1 MATVYHAF
9 GSWVAASD
17 ADSLAPGGAH
27 SWVQWGWGLD
37 YGTANTITA
46 HPLMGGDEQTLAVEN
61 VRQDADS
68 NGRRQ
73 FFTVRNVGQN
83 YIDGYG
89 IGYSFVNE

>member
-17 ADSLAPGGAH
+17 ADSLAPG
-27 SWVQWGWGLD
+27 D
-37 YGTANTITA
+37 
-46 HPLMGGDEQTLAVEN
+46 

>member
-9 GSWVAASD
+9 GSWVAATD
-17 ADSLAPGGAH
+17 ADSLPPGDAH

-68 NGRRQ
+68 KASRGWTSCAAWLRTPAWRAP
-73 FFTVRNVGQN
+73 TG
-83 YIDGYG
+83 
-89 IGYSFVNE
+89 

>member
-1 MATVYHAF
+1 MGH
-9 GSWVAASD
+9 
-17 ADSLAPGGAH
+17 
-27 SWVQWGWGLD
+27 

-46 HPLMGGDEQTLAVEN
+46 HPLMGGEEQTLAVEN
-61 VRQDADS
+61 VRQDADA